1 MAAWSE
7 WWFSLD
13 DPAFLPRQ
21 RLSRGVLPQDVLVSR
36 EGFRDRVRQ
45 LIGHDPRHPVTD
57 SWPHLVAELTE
68 RLERYP
74 EPVLGVGHSLG
85 GYLTAFAA
93 LRRPALFR
101 AIVLS
106 ILPILG
112 RRQGTVFSMIKRF
125 GLADRVTPAGATRDR
140 RAEWAS
146 ADEAYAHFRNKRAF
160 QHFDPDC
167 LRDYVTLGMVETP
180 HGVRLA
186 FDPAIESRIYRT
198 FPHGLASELQDLRV
212 RAGMIFGRE
221 SAEARRVG
229 LATARRHFRVVRI
242 PGGHL
247 FPFERPEQA
256 ALAVRDDGGTIGVP
270 VSGWPMHRNKPG
282 PRNS

>member
-1 MAAWSE
+1 VILHFSHANGFPAACYRKM
-7 WWFSLD
+7 FSYL
-13 DPAFLPRQ
+13 
-21 RLSRGVLPQDVLVSR
+21 
-36 EGFRDRVRQ
+36 ERDFEIEYVD

-57 SWPHLVAELTE
+57 SWPHLVAELIE
-68 RLERYP
+68 RLERYR

-101 AIVLS
+101 AIVLLDS
-106 ILPILG
+106 PILG
-112 RRQGTVFSMIKRF
+112 RRQGTVFGMIKRF

-146 ADEAYAHFRNKRAF
+146 ADEAYAHFRNKKTF
-160 QHFDPDC
+160 LHFDPEC
-167 LRDYVTLGMVETP
+167 LRDYVTLGMVP
-180 HGVRLA
+180 SPRGVRLA

-212 RAGMIFGRE
+212 RAGIIFGRE

-229 LATARRHFRVVRI
+229 LVTARRHFRVVRI

-247 FPFERPEQA
+247 FPFERPEEA
-256 ALAVRDDGGTIGVP
+256 ALAIRAMAAELLG
-270 VSGWPMHRNKPG
+270 PG
-282 PRNS
+282 FRMADASEMSPSA